1 MSVCPSGVGDVN
13 SISSTLWL
21 GWCLGLSEVDDPTH
35 GSLSGLSSLATLD
48 EETVAGG
55 LGKWWTMKDEFGEGE
70 KEGEG
75 EEFCWGEELLQAASC
90 LGSSLGLRSCIKDGD
105 FGNWRNFCNCSC
117 KICWNQKSLV
127 RSKVMK
133 WILFVLRNTSTFIPK
148 FCSSDRSA
156 HYKYPKVPYILREQ
170 VFYRG
175 Q

>member
-21 GWCLGLSEVDDPTH
+21 GWWLGLSEVDDPTH

-133 WILFVLRNTSTFIPK
+133 WRLFVLRNTSTFIPK

-175 Q
+175 